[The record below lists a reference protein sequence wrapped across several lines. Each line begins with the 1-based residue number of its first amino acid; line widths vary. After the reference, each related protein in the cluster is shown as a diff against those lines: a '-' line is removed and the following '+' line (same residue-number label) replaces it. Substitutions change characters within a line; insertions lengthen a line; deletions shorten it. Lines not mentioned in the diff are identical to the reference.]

1 MRNGKTKQQK
11 RSITRVISSK
21 SIGVRP
27 YLDDLREMTR
37 LCEKSKQETVTEL
50 ARTLIH
56 EALRARRLRE
66 ISNDEDTSGLFKKER
81 QLIADALT
89 PLREELSELRRF
101 TAESLVQ
108 TPLLDAI
115 KTTQTTLTDLTK
127 LTAQEERKGQVMQAL
142 YTLIVQALGYSML
155 AERET
160 RLLVEN
166 ELEARRKSP
175 EEVKKLLAQL
185 EEQSHRETDDAVFK
199 ILREHRLVE

>member
-11 RSITRVISSK
+11 RLGTRVISSK

-27 YLDDLREMTR
+27 FLDDLREMTR

-66 ISNDEDTSGLFKKER
+66 ISNDEGNAGLFKKDR
-81 QLIADALT
+81 QLIAEALT